1 MYSGEAEDSIIG
13 KFRRFYRSDSLEEII
28 IPDSVTTIGDT
39 LFSGCS
45 SLSSVTLSNNI
56 TAIPNFTFYECEKLT
71 SVDIP
76 LSVTSIGNR
85 AFTESGIKSIT
96 IPENV
101 KSLGSYIFDSC
112 SSLTHI
118 TFENQSVLKYNED
131 DDQILGDISESLTS
145 ITFGENVTQIGNE
158 DYTVFEEYENV
169 SEIYCFA
176 DPENLSWYG
185 LYDFKADKETICYVP
200 SRYLEIYQDKFGDS
214 VNVTFKAYD
223 TWTFSETDSAT
234 VKFAGDD
241 NEYTASAPEKT
252 GTKSATY
259 QECGKDIYTS
269 SYTYNGRVFTGSHDV
284 NNDEVEL
291 QPLMNV
297 TADSSKMDINIYVP
311 IEEGDNLADYTV
323 TFGGVQQTMSTI
335 NVDGQDCGTFS
346 LTCSAKEM
354 ADMKALV
361 IKKGEDEILS
371 EKQVSV
377 ASYLKQFD
385 NDKTYGNMAKSMLR
399 YGAAAQ
405 TYFNVDGTL
414 ANDGVTGYGLD
425 SLADVE
431 VTDSSPSVE
440 QYNTAFALT
449 NSEYQAM
456 NMTYDYDI

>member
-1 MYSGEAEDSIIG
+1 M
-13 KFRRFYRSDSLEEII
+13 
-28 IPDSVTTIGDT
+28 
-39 LFSGCS
+39 
-45 SLSSVTLSNNI
+45 
-56 TAIPNFTFYECEKLT
+56 
-71 SVDIP
+71 
-76 LSVTSIGNR
+76 
-85 AFTESGIKSIT
+85 
-96 IPENV
+96 
-101 KSLGSYIFDSC
+101 
-112 SSLTHI
+112 
-118 TFENQSVLKYNED
+118 
-131 DDQILGDISESLTS
+131 
-145 ITFGENVTQIGNE
+145 
-158 DYTVFEEYENV
+158 

-176 DPENLSWYG
+176 NPENLSWYG

-252 GTKSATY
+252 GTKPATY

-284 NNDEVEL
+284 NNDEAEL

-431 VTDSSPSVE
+431 ITDSSPSVE

-456 NMTYDYDI
+456 NMTYDYDTTLLIAFRIKGDENAAKTELEAKFANDKYDIECVPDNNNAFIIVKVKNISIKNLGDAIFTFGDVSIKATDYLARIANNNEKSDNLRNLCKALYAFYESTQPTT